1 LRHSAH
7 VNRIFH
13 ILYHQNGVSCQRLYN
28 LCQEGNSTNG
38 IRNNENKYI
47 NDNKT
52 KCNKNKPNWK
62 NKKDNTIDVSNW
74 TKYKRTETCAENL
87 QYITKHMASITVFV
101 IISLTKTQNGI

>member
-1 LRHSAH
+1 M
-7 VNRIFH
+7 ITK
-13 ILYHQNGVSCQRLYN
+13 QNV
-28 LCQEGNSTNG
+28 T
-38 IRNNENKYI
+38 KI
-47 NDNKT
+47 NPT
-52 KCNKNKPNWK
+52 EK